1 MQRAK
6 SEYAIQTVTNALRVL
21 EAFEADEML
30 GVTELS
36 KRLHLHKNNVFR
48 ILATLEEKGWVEQCA
63 DTERYR
69 LGAACVR
76 LGHAF
81 GRARSLTRHGRVV
94 LDGLCRETGET
105 THLAVLRGLE
115 VVMLDGVQAVG
126 PLVTGLHLGGRLSAH
141 CTAVGKVLLGCGAPE
156 TVERY
161 DREVA
166 SAGKLRKHTERTI
179 VDRDKLI
186 EQLRH
191 VRVQGYALDVEEC
204 ALGVVCA
211 AAPVF
216 DATSLLTASVA
227 ASAPAS
233 RVDGERLEC
242 EIVPRVVAAAAQL
255 SRRLGAPVARDSR
268 L

>member
-21 EAFEADEML
+21 EAFEKDEIL
-30 GVTELS
+30 GVTELA

-81 GRARSLTRHGRVV
+81 GRARSLTRHGRIS
-94 LDGLCRETGET
+94 LEALARKTQET
-105 THLAVLRGLE
+105 THLAVLREFE
-115 VVMLDGVQAVG
+115 VVMLDGVQAPG
-126 PLVTGLHLGGRLSAH
+126 PLVTGLHLGGRLLTH
-141 CTAVGKVLLGCGAPE
+141 CTAVGKVLLACGE
-156 TVERY
+156 QELLERY

-166 SAGKLRKHTERTI
+166 ARGKLKKATERSI

-186 EQLRH
+186 EHLQQ
-191 VRVQGYALDVEEC
+191 VRVQGFATDLEEC
-204 ALGVVCA
+204 ASGVVCA
-211 AAPVF
+211 AAPIF
-216 DATSLLTASVA
+216 DATSLIAGAIAV
-227 ASAPAS
+227 SAPSMRA
-233 RVDGERLEC
+233 DQAHIEREL
-242 EIVPRVVAAAAQL
+242 VPQVVAAATRL
-255 SRRLGAPVARDSR
+255 SQQLGAPI
-268 L
+268 

>member
-6 SEYAIQTVTNALRVL
+6 SEYAIQTVSNALRVL
-21 EAFEADEML
+21 EAFEKDEVL
-30 GVTELS
+30 GVTELA

-81 GRARSLTRHGRVV
+81 GRARSLSRHGRLA
-94 LDGLCRETGET
+94 LDGLSRASGET
-105 THLAVLRGLE
+105 SHLAVLRGFE
-115 VVMLDGVQAVG
+115 VVMLDGVQAQG
-126 PLVTGLHLGGRLSAH
+126 PLVTGLHLGGRLLTH
-141 CTAVGKVLLGCGAPE
+141 CTAVGKVLIACGEKE
-156 TVERY
+156 TFERF
-161 DREVA
+161 DREIA
-166 SAGKLRKHTERTI
+166 ARGRLKKSTERSI

-186 EQLRH
+186 EHLQD
-191 VRVQGYALDVEEC
+191 VRVQGFALDLEEC
-204 ALGVVCA
+204 ADGVVCA

-216 DATSLLTASVA
+216 DASSMLVASIAV
-227 ASAPAS
+227 SAPAS
-233 RVDGERLEC
+233 RADRERLERDL
-242 EIVPRVVAAAAQL
+242 VPRVTAEASRL
-255 SRRLGAPVARDSR
+255 SKQLGAP

>member
-6 SEYAIQTVTNALRVL
+6 SEYAIQTVSNALRVL
-21 EAFEADEML
+21 EAFEKDEIL
-30 GVTELS
+30 GVTELA

-81 GRARSLTRHGRVV
+81 GRARSLTRHGRAA
-94 LDGLCRETGET
+94 LDALTRATGET
-105 THLAVLRGLE
+105 AHLAVLRDFE
-115 VVMLDGVQAVG
+115 VVMLDGVQAPG
-126 PLVTGLHLGGRLSAH
+126 PLVTGLHLGGRLHTH
-141 CTAVGKVLLGCGAPE
+141 CTAVGKVLVACGDKD
-156 TVERY
+156 TLERF

-166 SAGKLRKHTERTI
+166 ARGKLKSATERSIT
-179 VDRDKLI
+179 DRDKLM
-186 EQLRH
+186 EHLQE
-191 VRVQGYALDVEEC
+191 VRVQGFALDLEEC
-204 ALGVVCA
+204 ATGVVCV

-216 DATSLLTASVA
+216 DATSLLA
-227 ASAPAS
+227 AAIAISAPAMRS
-233 RVDGERLEC
+233 DRDHLERELA
-242 EIVPRVVAAAAQL
+242 PRVVAAANRL
-255 SRRLGAPVARDSR
+255 SQQLGAP

>member
-6 SEYAIQTVTNALRVL
+6 SEYAILTVTNALRVL
-21 EAFEADEML
+21 EAFGADEML
-30 GVTELS
+30 GVTELA

-69 LGAACVR
+69 LGTACIR

-94 LDGLCRETGET
+94 LDAVCRETNET
-105 THLAVLRGLE
+105 AHLAVLRGMN
-115 VVMLDGVQAVG
+115 VVMLDGVQAAG
-126 PLVTGLHLGGRLSAH
+126 PLVTGLHLGGRLSPH

-156 TVERY
+156 TLERY

-166 SAGKLRKHTERTI
+166 SADKLPKHTERTI

-186 EQLRH
+186 EHLQQ
-191 VRVQGYALDVEEC
+191 VRVQGYALDLEEC
-204 ALGVVCA
+204 APGVVCA

-216 DATSLLTASVA
+216 DATSLLVASLA
-227 ASAPAS
+227 ISAPAS
-233 RVDGERLEC
+233 RVDREQLEC
-242 EIVPRVVAAAAQL
+242 QLAPRIAAAAAQL
-255 SRRLGAPVARDSR
+255 SRRLGAPITRDSR

>member
-6 SEYAIQTVTNALRVL
+6 SEYAIQTVSNALRVL
-21 EAFEADEML
+21 ETFEKDEIL
-30 GVTELS
+30 GVTELA

-81 GRARSLTRHGRVV
+81 GRARSLSRYGRVA
-94 LDGLCRETGET
+94 LDTLSRKTQETA
-105 THLAVLRGLE
+105 HLAVLRGYD
-115 VVMLDGVQAVG
+115 VVMLDGVQAPG
-126 PLVTGLHLGGRLSAH
+126 PLVTGLHLGGRLSTH
-141 CTAVGKVLLGCGAPE
+141 CTAVGKVLVACGDPE
-156 TVERY
+156 LLDRF

-166 SAGKLRKHTERTI
+166 ARGKLRKSTEHSIT
-179 VDRDKLI
+179 DRDKLL
-186 EQLRH
+186 EHLQQ
-191 VRVQGYALDVEEC
+191 VRVQGFATDLEEC
-204 ALGVVCA
+204 ACGVVCA

-216 DATSLLTASVA
+216 DATSQIA
-227 ASAPAS
+227 ASIAVSAPSLRA
-233 RVDGERLEC
+233 DQAHLEREL
-242 EIVPRVVAAAAQL
+242 VPQVVAAATRL
-255 SRRLGAPVARDSR
+255 SQQLGAP